1 MKKCNAYPPDNIS
14 RFMDNNLSKKET
26 LKLKK
31 HLAAC
36 PECRQLLNRYQRLEH
51 GVIHMVHQQVPPM
64 KATTLEHALLKKIR
78 SENQRRRSLTSPFK
92 RFMDFIQGKKFYL
105 QMASFAA
112 ILLLSTMFLRDQEKV
127 IRAPSAIVNSIDGN
141 VASVMILETRE
152 QRHTII
158 WYKET

>member
-14 RFMDNNLSKKET
+14 RFMDNDLSKQEMAE
-26 LKLKK
+26 LEK
-31 HLAAC
+31 HLATC
-36 PECRQLLNRYQRLEH
+36 PECRERMHRYQRLGD
-51 GVIHMVHQQVPPM
+51 GVIRMVYEQIP
-64 KATTLEHALLKKIR
+64 TTETDVLEHALLRKIR
-78 SENQRRRSLTSPFK
+78 SENQRKRPLTSTFQ
-92 RFMDFIQGKKFYL
+92 RFMTFIQGKKFYL

-112 ILLLSTMFLRDQEKV
+112 ILLLSTLFLRDQEKV

-141 VASVMILETRE
+141 MASVMILETME

>member
-1 MKKCNAYPPDNIS
+1 MKKCNAYPPDKIS
-14 RFMDNNLSKKET
+14 RFMDKDLSKQEMAQ
-26 LKLKK
+26 LEK
-31 HLAAC
+31 HLATC
-36 PECRQLLNRYQRLEH
+36 PTCRQLVNRYKRLGD
-51 GVIHMVHQQVPPM
+51 GVIRMVHQQVPPM
-64 KATTLEHALLKKIR
+64 ETAALEHALLKKIR
-78 SENQRRRSLTSPFK
+78 SETQIKRSLTSPFK

-112 ILLLSTMFLRDQEKV
+112 ILLLSTLFLKDQEKV

-141 VASVMILETRE
+141 MASVMILETRE

>member
-14 RFMDNNLSKKET
+14 RFMDNDLSEKEMAA
-26 LKLKK
+26 LEK
-31 HLAAC
+31 HLATC
-36 PECRQLLNRYQRLEH
+36 PECRQRANRYQRLED
-51 GVIHMVHQQVPPM
+51 GVIRMVHQQSLSM
-64 KATTLEHALLKKIR
+64 DTAALEHALLKKTR
-78 SENQRRRSLTSPFK
+78 SQGQKKRTQTSPFK
-92 RFMDFIQGKKFYL
+92 GFMDFIQGKKFYL

-112 ILLLSTMFLRDQEKV
+112 ILLLSTLFLKDQEKV

-141 VASVMILETRE
+141 MASVMILETRE